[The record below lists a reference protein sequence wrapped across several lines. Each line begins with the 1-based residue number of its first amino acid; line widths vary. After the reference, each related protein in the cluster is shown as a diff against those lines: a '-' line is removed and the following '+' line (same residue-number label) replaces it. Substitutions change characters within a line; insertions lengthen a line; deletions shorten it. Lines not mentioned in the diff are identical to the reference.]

1 MSQAMD
7 EPRNLD
13 VRLLRVFASV
23 YLHHSVSAAA
33 RELDMSQPG
42 LSTALM
48 RLRKQLHYNRRLL
61 HRVMHF
67 VWLWLPEYRLFLVP
81 REQGNPTHRRRL
93 RAYSTPAS

>member
-1 MSQAMD
+1 MD

-48 RLRKQLHYNRRLL
+48 RLRKQLQQASKQVYTSKQQQQQSSSSSSTSGSGGWVITLGA
-61 HRVMHF
+61 
-67 VWLWLPEYRLFLVP
+67 Y
-81 REQGNPTHRRRL
+81 THL
-93 RAYSTPAS
+93 GMF